1 MIGRK
6 LMTGPVEAAPTRVW
20 AQPHWKTA
28 TTAPSEAPI
37 DRRKPSAALI
47 GTTIDR
53 NLIRRRTSESPTTR
67 AANGTSD
74 ELSRLEMSMPTAVG
88 PVTET
93 APPSV
98 AAIAGASARI
108 VLTRSVVA
116 LSCGPLRGMTD
127 TTAVLPSL
135 PGFGGGPAR
144 PAGSGFPAPAA
155 APAGVC
161 GVGAGG

>member
-53 NLIRRRTSESPTTR
+53 NLIRRRTSASPTTR
-67 AANGTSD
+67 AANGMSD
-74 ELSRLEMSMPTAVG
+74 ELSRSETSMPTAVG

-98 AAIAGASARI
+98 AAIAGAWARM
-108 VLTRSVVA
+108 VLTRLVVA
-116 LSCGPLRGMTD
+116 VSCGPLRGRTKS
-127 TTAVLPSL
+127 TAVLPSL
-135 PGFGGGPAR
+135 AAFGGGTLTTP
-144 PAGSGFPAPAA
+144 GSALTVATTAP
-155 APAGVC
+155 
-161 GVGAGG
+161 GAL